1 MAIKLNQSL
10 KQTQSLLMTP
20 QLQQA
25 IKLLTLT
32 HMEMTNVIAE
42 EMVENPI
49 LEEQGGDNREKNE
62 ADYKLEKLEGQN
74 IEASSKDFNEQN
86 NLSTHDDFDFEKYLE
101 NYNSHSS
108 ALPPSI
114 PTRASSEDMPNYE
127 NMVSK
132 GATLAEHLEWQ
143 LRMGNLTE
151 EEWKVAELLIHNIND
166 EGYLDIPLEEV
177 CEKTGHHPEDTLEIL
192 KMIQCLDPVG
202 CGARSLKECLLA
214 QAQKLEVRMP
224 LVERIIEE
232 SLELLE
238 KKDEEELVRCLG
250 VEYEQ
255 VKKAEAIIL
264 SLNPKPGRLISPEP
278 TQYVVPDIFV
288 VDIGGELK
296 IQVND
301 EGVPRLRVSRFYQEM
316 LQKKGGDKSTQEY
329 IQNKVRNALW
339 LMKSIHN
346 RQSTI
351 YKVAESIVRYQPDF
365 FRKGSAFLRPMILK
379 DIASEIGMHESTV
392 SRVTNNK
399 YMHTPLGIFELKYF
413 FNTGI
418 GGNRG
423 GIDIAG
429 KSLRLKIKQ
438 LVENE
443 NPQRPLSDQKIVDIL
458 QTQDIVVARRTVT
471 KYREILNIAVS
482 SKRKEKKLKSTSGGL

>member
-1 MAIKLNQSL
+1 
-10 KQTQSLLMTP
+10 
-20 QLQQA
+20 
-25 IKLLTLT
+25 
-32 HMEMTNVIAE
+32 
-42 EMVENPI
+42 
-49 LEEQGGDNREKNE
+49 
-62 ADYKLEKLEGQN
+62 
-74 IEASSKDFNEQN
+74 
-86 NLSTHDDFDFEKYLE
+86 
-101 NYNSHSS
+101 
-108 ALPPSI
+108 
-114 PTRASSEDMPNYE
+114 
-127 NMVSK
+127 
-132 GATLAEHLEWQ
+132 
-143 LRMGNLTE
+143 MGNLTE
-151 EEWKVAELLIHNIND
+151 QEWEVAELLIHNIND

-192 KMIQCLDPVG
+192 KIIQCLDPVG
-202 CGARSLKECLLA
+202 CGARSLKECLLI
-214 QAQKLEVRMP
+214 QAKNLEVRMP

-238 KKDEEELVRCLG
+238 KKDEKEIVLRLG

-255 VKKAEAIIL
+255 VKKAKAIIL

-288 VDIGGELK
+288 VDIGDELK

-316 LQKKGGDKSTQEY
+316 LQKRGGDKSTQDY
-329 IQNKVRNALW
+329 IQNKVRSALW

-365 FRKGSAFLRPMILK
+365 FRKGPSFLRPMILK

-392 SRVTNNK
+392 SRVTRNK
-399 YMHTPLGIFELKYF
+399 YMHTPLGTFELKYF

-429 KSLRLKIKQ
+429 ESLKLKIKQ

-443 NPQRPLSDQKIVDIL
+443 NPQRPLSDQKIVEIL

-471 KYREILNIAVS
+471 KYREILNITVS
-482 SKRKEKKLKSTSGGL
+482 LKRKRKN